1 MKATV
6 QTVRRHVFR
15 SDVRP
20 EIESGYKADEAVLKW
35 ADDHPVVW
43 DIVTGHRS
51 KAFGVGSCEYI
62 GWAQRSKDPAAVL
75 ERVRQIHGRVTR
87 PALRPDCIF
96 QWRAQFTLAHFRDKG
111 FKGGFF
117 QQWDAS
123 FPRSCLTLD
132 YTPETLEEVIGR
144 FCGWMDR
151 YHRTARVTL
160 NGGTVR
166 AFGESEFNGS
176 DGRS

>member
-6 QTVRRHVFR
+6 QTVRRRVFR

-20 EIESGYKADEAVLKW
+20 EIESGFQADEAVLKW
-35 ADDHPVVW
+35 ADEHPAVW
-43 DIVTGHRS
+43 QIVTGHRS
-51 KAFGVGSCEYI
+51 KAFGIGSCEYI
-62 GWAQRSKDPAAVL
+62 GWAQRSKEPNAVL

-132 YTPETLEEVIGR
+132 YTPDTLEEVTDR
-144 FCGWMDR
+144 FAAWMDR
-151 YHRTARVTL
+151 HYA
-160 NGGTVR
+160 TVR
-166 AFGESEFNGS
+166 ITLDGEIIRMIREGRT
-176 DGRS
+176 DGWPE